1 METTDFSSSSS
12 GSSDSPEGI
21 NKWSMSQPNTSQV
34 PISIPSS
41 IEDLLSTRLSPGQLQ
56 ANYQKLDLLK
66 KSSFYIVLVR
76 HDGRQPDNEHY
87 ISNSTILQHIDIP
100 KFNCVKV
107 DGRSQV
113 KLKLELLEM
122 LHDEL
127 FRGQQELENILAE
140 AGGTSLELREVELRE
155 KVFRLHQVAEE
166 FDAVMIPGRLSIKH
180 SLLRELERKRLPR
193 FHLVLEAEQPLLF
206 NREETQAFCD
216 SVVLHW
222 YIPEQEQHDPGVK
235 FEVSYKIL
243 NPTDMAEAR
252 QFGWMSCSGYNI
264 NLNNLVPE
272 RSYQFSVKRLET
284 FGLVYEVWNDTIV
297 LTTTSQ
303 HTGM

>member
-1 METTDFSSSSS
+1 MFVDITDFPSSSSD
-12 GSSDSPEGI
+12 SSDSPEGI
-21 NKWSMSQPNTSQV
+21 DKWSQPNTSQV

-41 IEDLLSTRLSPGQLQ
+41 IEDLLSTRLSPEQLQ

-76 HDGRQPDNEHY
+76 HDGHQPDSEHY
-87 ISNSTILQHIDIP
+87 ISNSTILQHIHIP
-100 KFNCVKV
+100 KFNYVKV
-107 DGRSQV
+107 DGTSQV

-127 FRGQQELENILAE
+127 IRGQQELENILAE
-140 AGGTSLELREVELRE
+140 AGGTSLELRESELRE
-155 KVFRLHQVAEE
+155 KVFRLHQAAEE

-193 FHLVLEAEQPLLF
+193 FHLVLEAEQPVLF

-222 YIPEQEQHDPGVK
+222 YIPEQEEHNVK
-235 FEVSYKIL
+235 FKVSYKIL
-243 NPTDMAEAR
+243 NPIDMAEAR

-264 NLNNLVPE
+264 NLINLVPE
-272 RSYQFSVKRLET
+272 RSYKFTVKRLET

>member
-1 METTDFSSSSS
+1 MFVDITDSSSSS
-12 GSSDSPEGI
+12 SDSSDSPEGI
-21 NKWSMSQPNTSQV
+21 NKLSQPNTSQV

-41 IEDLLSTRLSPGQLQ
+41 IEDLLSTGLSPEQLQ

-76 HDGRQPDNEHY
+76 HDGHQPDNEHY
-87 ISNSTILQHIDIP
+87 ISNSTILQHIHIP

-107 DGRSQV
+107 DGMSQV

-127 FRGQQELENILAE
+127 IRGQQELENILAE
-140 AGGTSLELREVELRE
+140 AGGASLELREAELRE
-155 KVFRLHQVAEE
+155 KVFRLHQAAEE

-180 SLLRELERKRLPR
+180 SLLHELERKRLPR
-193 FHLVLEAEQPLLF
+193 FHLVLEAEQPVLF

-222 YIPEQEQHDPGVK
+222 YIPEQEQHDVK
-235 FEVSYKIL
+235 FKVSYEIL

-264 NLNNLVPE
+264 NLINLVPE
-272 RSYQFSVKRLET
+272 RSYKFSVKRLET